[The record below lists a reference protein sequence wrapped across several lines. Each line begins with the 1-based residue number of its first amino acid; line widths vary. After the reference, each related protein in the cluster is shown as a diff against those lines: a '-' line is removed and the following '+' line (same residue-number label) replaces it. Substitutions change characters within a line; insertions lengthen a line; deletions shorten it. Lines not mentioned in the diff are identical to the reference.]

1 MPLTDTVI
9 KNAKPKEI
17 DVKLADEKG
26 MYLLIK
32 KSGAKYFRLDYRFA
46 GKRKTLALGVYP
58 ETSLKEA
65 RDKRD
70 EARKLISNNLD
81 PSEAK
86 KSHKLQLVAE
96 ANNSL
101 KSIALEWHNKL
112 KSKWSADHADRKW
125 HYLEKD
131 VFPVFGNT
139 PIKNI
144 TPRELL
150 TLFEKIQAR
159 GAIDVAHRV
168 KGLCGEV
175 FRYGI
180 HTGKCDRDPTQDLKG
195 VLAPKRNKHMATI
208 TAPEKIGE
216 LLRAID
222 GYEGDITTKCAL
234 RLTPYVMLRPGE
246 LRSAEWSEIDLEKKQ
261 WKIPH
266 TKMKMPRP
274 HIVPLANKVIEI
286 FKIMQP
292 ITGDEKYVFPSVRSK
307 DRPMSENT
315 ITAALRRMG
324 FTKEEITAHGFR
336 GMASTLL
343 HENGFKSDVIETQ
356 LAHAERNKVK
366 AAYNHAEY
374 LPERISM
381 MQWWAD
387 YLDSLKSSKSFT
399 KS

>member
-1 MPLTDTVI
+1 M
-9 KNAKPKEI
+9 
-17 DVKLADEKG
+17 
-26 MYLLIK
+26 
-32 KSGAKYFRLDYRFA
+32 FRLDYRFA